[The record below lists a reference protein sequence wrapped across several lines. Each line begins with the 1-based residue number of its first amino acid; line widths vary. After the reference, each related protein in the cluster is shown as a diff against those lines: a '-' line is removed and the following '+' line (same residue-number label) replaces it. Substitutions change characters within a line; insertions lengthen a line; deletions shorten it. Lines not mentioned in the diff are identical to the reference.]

1 MKKRI
6 LCGLIMVLLG
16 SVPSVFAQTEN
27 TALTPKQVFLRFW
40 EAFMQGDVESVKRYM
55 RASRAGELTAEDL
68 QYRGFFPPLVE
79 VEQLMPGGEGVFILS
94 VRGTYVHPY
103 EEHTM
108 GAVADYEKRFGKLE
122 IVEETWDSLSAR
134 LPDQFARHLQQFVE
148 KEGVREIWLL
158 DIPGRAMVLREDGE
172 WRVDVYHFDDRAMRQ
187 SAPRRLILPG
197 GDSGPPE
204 VTGTPNMPETGP

>member
-6 LCGLIMVLLG
+6 LCGMIIVMLG
-16 SVPSVFAQTEN
+16 NVSAVAAQPES
-27 TALTPKQVFLRFW
+27 AVMPPKEVFLRYW

-55 RASRAGELTAEDL
+55 RASRAGDLTAEDL

-79 VEQLMPGGEGVFILS
+79 VEQLMPGGEGVFLLTL
-94 VRGTYVHPY
+94 RGTYVHPY

-108 GAVADYEKRFGKLE
+108 GAVADYEKRFGQLE
-122 IVEETWDSLSAR
+122 LVEESWDSLSAR
-134 LPDQFARHLQQFVE
+134 LPEQFARHLQQFVE

-172 WRVDVYHFDDRAMRQ
+172 WRVDVYNFDDRTMRHN
-187 SAPRRLILPG
+187 APRRLILPVV
-197 GDSGPPE
+197 DSSQPE
-204 VTGTPNMPETGP
+204 VAGTLNMPETGP